1 MLKFLLSLDGS
12 GFFSCV
18 SVFFSLVL
26 SKLVTSSRFGL
37 SDMIGCMLIRNK
49 REYIF
54 LFIFLAFL
62 STKALKSLGESEG
75 CFAKTPRQWRSCNLL
90 FIWRRFASHPVN
102 VHDSAT
108 QHWTKPHPF
117 WMASETAKMNIYIT
131 IAVPTLRLAYK
142 RGANMMIQYDS
153 FAYLFFSFSSFFFFA
168 SVKIWQIFAHSAR
181 FLSWA
186 WSHVRSFRLDFTE
199 RDYIQEKTP
208 PLYQPAHNAAVSFN
222 ALFTNHT
229 L

>member
-1 MLKFLLSLDGS
+1 
-12 GFFSCV
+12 
-18 SVFFSLVL
+18 
-26 SKLVTSSRFGL
+26 
-37 SDMIGCMLIRNK
+37 MLIRNK

-153 FAYLFFSFSSFFFFA
+153 FAYLFFSFSSFFFFCV
-168 SVKIWQIFAHSAR
+168 SKNLTDFC
-181 FLSWA
+181 
-186 WSHVRSFRLDFTE
+186 SFSS
-199 RDYIQEKTP
+199 
-208 PLYQPAHNAAVSFN
+208 VSFVSMVARQIISTGFHRTWLHSGKN
-222 ALFTNHT
+222 TAALSASTQCCRFF
-229 L
+229 